1 MFTANVNIEI
11 IRQIETKIDKI
22 VENIRDKSRKL
33 INNCNTYEE
42 MSKKL
47 DEYISSC
54 CETEVRSIASSLY
67 FDLYTQISQSRL
79 FSNPEIVNEFYA
91 LDMRNYLNENCKFNI
106 GENFSYSPK
115 NRQKFAIGIG
125 GGIVVVGSVI
135 SLALMLP
142 IGIVPSVIVGALAY
156 PITYKT
162 IERKN
167 IETYL
172 VNVDLYLKAL
182 KNKFTNWI
190 AEFEN
195 CYSNTIDDI
204 ICKVNLK

>member
-1 MFTANVNIEI
+1 MFTANVNIEV

-67 FDLYTQISQSRL
+67 FDLYTQISQSKL
-79 FSNPEIVNEFYA
+79 FANPEIVNEFYA
-91 LDMRNYLNENCKFNI
+91 IDMRNYLNENCKFNI
-106 GENFSYSPK
+106 GENFTYSPK

-125 GGIVVVGSVI
+125 GGIAVVGSVI

-142 IGIVPSVIVGALAY
+142 IGIVPSVIVGAVAY

-162 IERKN
+162 VEKKN

-172 VNVDLYLKAL
+172 VNVELYLKAL
-182 KNKFTNWI
+182 KVKFTDWI
-190 AEFEN
+190 TEFEN

-204 ICKVNLK
+204 ICKVNFK